1 MDIWI
6 PFLTVA
12 AGAAVCSGIF
22 SVVAAAAL
30 GEIRQ
35 GQRADRGAEVLNA
48 IYNDPDGKGAHPGRL
63 ACGSGSWWSEEG
75 WP

>member
-30 GEIRQ
+30 GEIR
-35 GQRADRGAEVLNA
+35 
-48 IYNDPDGKGAHPGRL
+48 
-63 ACGSGSWWSEEG
+63 
-75 WP
+75 